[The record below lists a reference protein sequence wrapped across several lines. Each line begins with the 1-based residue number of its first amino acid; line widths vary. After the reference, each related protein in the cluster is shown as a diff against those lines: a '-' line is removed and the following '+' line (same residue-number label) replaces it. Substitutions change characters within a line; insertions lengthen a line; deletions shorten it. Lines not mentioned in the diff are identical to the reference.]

1 MKNKITLML
10 STLFLFGFQFCLH
23 AQKISDG
30 ETVDMNGLSVT
41 FSILN
46 KETVDVK
53 GKQYDRYKVSAS
65 VKNNSEKS
73 YNIRLSAFPQIASNI
88 GIVELDCINAT
99 GAKLTSKKI
108 ELKMKA
114 QIINVTYSA
123 YDKNGKFTSS
133 VIPVTGSYYFD
144 AGDTI
149 HDEAIFIVPQG
160 EKPDVSVRSLK

>member
-1 MKNKITLML
+1 MKNSILL
-10 STLFLFGFQFCLH
+10 LFTFVFIGFGNFAK

-30 ETVDMNGLSVT
+30 QPIDVGGMNVT
-41 FSILN
+41 FNITN
-46 KETVDVK
+46 KESIQVG
-53 GKQYDRYKVSAS
+53 GKQFDRYKVSAS
-65 VKNNSEKS
+65 VKNTSDKS
-73 YNIRLSAFPQIASNI
+73 YNIRLSSYPQIVSNI
-88 GIVELDCINAT
+88 GLVELDCINAT

-108 ELKMKA
+108 QLKMKA

-123 YDKNGKFTSS
+123 YDKSGKFTNS

-149 HDEAIFIVPQG
+149 SDDAIFIVPQG